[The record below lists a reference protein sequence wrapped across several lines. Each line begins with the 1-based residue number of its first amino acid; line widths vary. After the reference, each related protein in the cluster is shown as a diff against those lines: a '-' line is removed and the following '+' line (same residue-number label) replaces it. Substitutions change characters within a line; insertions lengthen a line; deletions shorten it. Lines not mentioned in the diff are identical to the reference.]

1 MISWFDDPKS
11 KTEISPREVTIWQEK
26 GGFTYIAF
34 ILWNIKET
42 ALLCLFKSAKHPAGS
57 IILLI
62 KRPHVQHLPVAMSG
76 RSLSCLACRCLC
88 SVFITLAKIKSG
100 NILNRMTQNQKNKY
114 YVFMLFIP
122 SISHI

>member
-26 GGFTYIAF
+26 GDFTYIAF

-42 ALLCLFKSAKHPAGS
+42 ALVCLFKSAKHPAGS
-57 IILLI
+57 ILLI

-76 RSLSCLACRCLC
+76 RSLSCPYLSLLVFSRCHC
-88 SVFITLAKIKSG
+88 G
-100 NILNRMTQNQKNKY
+100 
-114 YVFMLFIP
+114 
-122 SISHI
+122 